1 MASDKTGYKG
11 VIGRTIDESTPWW
24 PHPKRPP
31 DGSPNVVF
39 ILLDDTGFADF
50 GCYGSEIETP
60 NFDRLAAGGLSY
72 NSFHTTALCSPT
84 RACLLTGRNHHSV
97 GMRGLSDADGG
108 FPNARGH
115 ISKDSATLAEMLREA
130 GYATLATGKWHLAPM
145 DTTSSVGPFD
155 QWPLGRGF
163 DRYYGFLAG
172 ATDHFY
178 PELTY
183 DNHHVDP
190 PRTSEEGYHLTEDIA
205 DMSIRFVADQI
216 SALPEKPFF
225 LQMCLGATHSPHQ
238 APKEYIEKYR
248 GRFDRGWDILR
259 EECFAR
265 QKELGIIPQDCD
277 LTPRNGDV
285 RPWDSLSESEK
296 AVFLRYYEAY
306 AAMLDHADHHVGRF
320 IDYLEDAGQLD
331 NTLIFLL
338 SDNGATNIGRPNGTF
353 HQPRQGMFG
362 PDDIDE
368 VLSRI
373 DEIGTPT
380 SSNLYPAGWGQ
391 LGNTPL
397 RRYKS
402 YTDAGGVR
410 DPLIV
415 HWPAQIK
422 EGGQIRR
429 QFHHVTDIVPTV
441 LEVLGLEAPNVYSG
455 VPQKPVEGTSM
466 AYTFDP
472 AGADAPT
479 RKESQYFEMWGCLAI
494 WHKGWKAIDYH
505 WEGDDYNTDKWELY
519 NLDEDFSECHDLA
532 EKHPAKLKEMIERFW
547 IEAGKYD
554 VLPVDDRMA
563 AILDRSH
570 KPGTPTSRKH
580 FEYFPP
586 VSRVTSYAAPPL
598 GVRSWTLTAD
608 VERADSA
615 VEGVIV
621 GVAGY
626 TRSYGMSLYV
636 KEGHVV
642 FDYNIFGDHHRVASE
657 SEVPEGRST
666 LEVRFDRVDRGAQAT
681 VLIDDEPAGT
691 VQIPR
696 ILSGFGGGMA
706 IGRDMVSPVAR
717 DDYEAPF
724 PFSGRIRRVVFDI
737 GDAPA
742 PASPKSK
749 PAVSWRFIPR

>member
-1 MASDKTGYKG
+1 MAASDSGWG
-11 VIGRTIDESTPWW
+11 GSIGRTVAESTPAW
-24 PHPKRPP
+24 PNPTRPP

-50 GCYGSEIETP
+50 GCYGSEIDTP
-60 NFDRLAAGGLSY
+60 NFDRLAAGGLRY
-72 NSFHTTALCSPT
+72 NSFHTTSLCSPT
-84 RACLLTGRNHHSV
+84 RACLVTGRNHHSV

-115 ISKDSATLAEMLREA
+115 ISDNAATIAEMLREA
-130 GYATLATGKWHLAPM
+130 GYSTLATGKWHLAPM

-163 DRYYGFLAG
+163 ERYYGFLAG

-183 DNHHVDP
+183 DNHHIEP
-190 PRTSEEGYHLTEDIA
+190 PRTFEQGYHLTEDIA
-205 DMSIRFVADQI
+205 DMSIRFVADQQ

-225 LQMCLGATHSPHQ
+225 LYMSLGATHSPHQ

-248 GRFDRGWDILR
+248 GRFDSGWDILR

-277 LTPRNGDV
+277 LPPRNGDV
-285 RPWDSLSESEK
+285 RPWDSLGESEK
-296 AVFLRYYEAY
+296 KVFLRYYEAY

-320 IDYLEDAGQLD
+320 IDFLEEMGQLD
-331 NTLIFLL
+331 NTLIFLM

-362 PDDIDE
+362 ADDIEE

-373 DEIGTPT
+373 DEIGTPM

-402 YTDAGGVR
+402 YTDSGGVR

-422 EGGQIRR
+422 EGGQVRQ
-429 QFHHVTDIVPTV
+429 QFHHVIDIVPTV
-441 LEVLGLEAPNVYSG
+441 LEILGLEAPSEYRG
-455 VPQKPVEGTSM
+455 VSQKPIEGTSM
-466 AYTFDP
+466 AYTFHSP
-472 AGADAPT
+472 GADEPT
-479 RKESQYFEMWGCLAI
+479 RKETQYFEMWGCLAI

-505 WEGDDYNTDKWELY
+505 WEGDDYNNDRWELY

-532 EKHPAKLKEMIERFW
+532 GKYPEKLKEMIEQFW

-554 VLPVDDRMA
+554 VLPLDDRMS

-570 KPGTPTSRKH
+570 KPGTPVSRKR

-586 VSRVTSYAAPPL
+586 VSRVSSYACPTL
-598 GVRSWTLTAD
+598 GARSWTLSAD
-608 VERADSA
+608 VERPDSA
-615 VEGVIV
+615 ADGVLV
-621 GVAGY
+621 GISGF
-626 TRSYGMSLYV
+626 TRSYGMSLYI
-636 KEGHVV
+636 KDGHVV
-642 FDYNIFGDHHRVASE
+642 FDYNIFGDHHQVVSE
-657 SEVPEGRST
+657 SEVPVGRSIV
-666 LEVRFDRVDRGAQAT
+666 EVHIERTAEGAEAT
-681 VLIDDEPAGT
+681 VIIDDDPAGK
-691 VQIPR
+691 VPIPR
-696 ILSGFGGGMA
+696 IISFGGGMT
-706 IGRDMVSPVAR
+706 IGRDGLSPVPR
-717 DDYEAPF
+717 DDYQAPF
-724 PFSGRIRRVVFDI
+724 PFSGRIRRVVFNILDK
-737 GDAPA
+737 PV
-742 PASPKSK
+742 PASPRRG
-749 PAVSWRFIPR
+749 PTVSWRQIAR

>member
-1 MASDKTGYKG
+1 
-11 VIGRTIDESTPWW
+11 
-24 PHPKRPP
+24 
-31 DGSPNVVF
+31 
-39 ILLDDTGFADF
+39 
-50 GCYGSEIETP
+50 
-60 NFDRLAAGGLSY
+60 
-72 NSFHTTALCSPT
+72 
-84 RACLLTGRNHHSV
+84 
-97 GMRGLSDADGG
+97 
-108 FPNARGH
+108 
-115 ISKDSATLAEMLREA
+115 
-130 GYATLATGKWHLAPM
+130 
-145 DTTSSVGPFD
+145 
-155 QWPLGRGF
+155 
-163 DRYYGFLAG
+163 
-172 ATDHFY
+172 
-178 PELTY
+178 
-183 DNHHVDP
+183 
-190 PRTSEEGYHLTEDIA
+190 
-205 DMSIRFVADQI
+205 
-216 SALPEKPFF
+216 
-225 LQMCLGATHSPHQ
+225 
-238 APKEYIEKYR
+238 
-248 GRFDRGWDILR
+248 
-259 EECFAR
+259 
-265 QKELGIIPQDCD
+265 
-277 LTPRNGDV
+277 
-285 RPWDSLSESEK
+285 
-296 AVFLRYYEAY
+296 
-306 AAMLDHADHHVGRF
+306 
-320 IDYLEDAGQLD
+320 
-331 NTLIFLL
+331 
-338 SDNGATNIGRPNGTF
+338 
-353 HQPRQGMFG
+353 
-362 PDDIDE
+362 
-368 VLSRI
+368 
-373 DEIGTPT
+373 
-380 SSNLYPAGWGQ
+380 
-391 LGNTPL
+391 
-397 RRYKS
+397 
-402 YTDAGGVR
+402 
-410 DPLIV
+410 
-415 HWPAQIK
+415 
-422 EGGQIRR
+422 
-429 QFHHVTDIVPTV
+429 
-441 LEVLGLEAPNVYSG
+441 
-455 VPQKPVEGTSM
+455 
-466 AYTFDP
+466 
-472 AGADAPT
+472 
-479 RKESQYFEMWGCLAI
+479 
-494 WHKGWKAIDYH
+494 
-505 WEGDDYNTDKWELY
+505 
-519 NLDEDFSECHDLA
+519 
-532 EKHPAKLKEMIERFW
+532 MIERFW